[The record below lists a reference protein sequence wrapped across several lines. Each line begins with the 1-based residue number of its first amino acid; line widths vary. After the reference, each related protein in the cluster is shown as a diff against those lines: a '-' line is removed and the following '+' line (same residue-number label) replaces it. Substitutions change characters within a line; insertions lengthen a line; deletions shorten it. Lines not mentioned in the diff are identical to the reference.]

1 MPRTCWQ
8 FHWILQLVS
17 VCLTGCAAGTAHQPD
32 ADTSLPMK
40 LGRIQRLQQD
50 GVTVQVS
57 INDGQVIFYDQFLP
71 NSALLAYLN
80 ADHWAAAVPIAR
92 THDVAGKLLVDR
104 NAYPREALYEAL
116 LRLIEEDLE
125 KPGDPSWK

>member
-1 MPRTCWQ
+1 
-8 FHWILQLVS
+8 
-17 VCLTGCAAGTAHQPD
+17 
-32 ADTSLPMK
+32 MK

-92 THDVAGKLLVDR
+92 THDVAGKLLVER